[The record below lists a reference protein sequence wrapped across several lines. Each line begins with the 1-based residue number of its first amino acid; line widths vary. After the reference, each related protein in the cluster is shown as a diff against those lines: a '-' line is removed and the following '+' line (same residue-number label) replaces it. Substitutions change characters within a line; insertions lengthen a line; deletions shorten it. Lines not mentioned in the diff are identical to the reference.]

1 MFGAWTNLTDMK
13 AGNTLDTVVT
23 ENGRGVVRHYLQD
36 VGSTFGTGALDV
48 LGWADGWNY
57 FYDGGVLVKRLVS
70 LGFYLEPWQTASYTE
85 YPSVGRFEG
94 DSFDPLAWKP
104 HAPTAAFLRARGDDT
119 FWAARRIGAFS
130 DDLIR
135 AIVATGEFSDPAAAN
150 HLATV
155 LMKRRDK
162 ILRAYLPAVNPLVD
176 FALTDTALTFTNAA
190 VAAHV
195 ADECAGYEA
204 TWARFD
210 NATGEV
216 SCDRR
221 SDHRLGGPCRCPG
234 RPSVHPG
241 IVRQNPGARNPAS
254 HFGLVRPHRR
264 VFQANHR
271 RVDTRGPR
279 PSAVVVGG
287 LDTVVRLAHGRGT
300 RRTAHGTHPRT
311 VDAAPRTL

>member
-1 MFGAWTNLTDMK
+1 MTA
-13 AGNTLDTVVT
+13 
-23 ENGRGVVRHYLQD
+23 
-36 VGSTFGTGALDV
+36 AL
-48 LGWADGWNY
+48 
-57 FYDGGVLVKRLVS
+57 LVKRLVS

-135 AIVATGEFSDPAAAN
+135 AIVATGEFRDPAAAN

-216 SCDRR
+216 AAIGAPTTGSA
-221 SDHRLGGPCRCPG
+221 G
-234 RPSVHPG
+234 RVGVPADLPSTQGSFVK
-241 IVRQNPGARNPAS
+241 IQVRANPAS
-254 HFGLVRPHRR
+254 HFGLVRPHRC
-264 VFQANHR
+264 VFQAN
-271 RVDTRGPR
+271 DRGLV
-279 PSAVVVGG
+279 A
-287 LDTVVRLAHGRGT
+287 RGT
-300 RRTAHGTHPRT
+300 QTVFRPRLRARNRNSPGAGHTAQGARIGRR
-311 VDAAPRTL
+311 PRTLGPHLPSAPCVRTFRPLRPHLSR